1 MSSKTRKN
9 RKTNSNNKTRK
20 SWHKTQ
26 KTEKRFKINSV
37 EILGINGKPVRFE
50 RLKPGVTEFLPDY
63 KPGDIRRVIGKG
75 RDNWKPDDVIRF
87 DYLFDKY
94 KWQGNYKPT
103 PEDEAN
109 INKLLKSKGIRQ
121 DDSTPT
127 PPEETKKEIEKQEKQ
142 AEKEPEPE
150 KEPEKEPEEEP
161 EKEPE
166 KEPEEEPEPELEPE
180 VTEKKEL

>member
-20 SWHKTQ
+20 SWNKKQVTQ
-26 KTEKRFKINSV
+26 KRFKINGV
-37 EILGINGKPVRFE
+37 EISGIDGKPVRFE
-50 RLKPGVTEFLPDY
+50 RLKEGVTEFLPDN
-63 KPGDIRRVIGKG
+63 KPGDVRRVIGKG
-75 RDNWKPDDVIRF
+75 RDNWKRDDVIRF
-87 DYLFDKY
+87 NYLFDKY
-94 KWQGNYKPT
+94 RWKGNYKTT

-142 AEKEPEPE
+142 KEKY
-150 KEPEKEPEEEP
+150 
-161 EKEPE
+161 
-166 KEPEEEPEPELEPE
+166 
-180 VTEKKEL
+180 